1 MIGRAALLM
10 LVLTGPAG
18 GETLRMGALEGTLLR
33 PAGAA
38 PPVALIIA
46 GSGPTDRNGNQPGL
60 VNDHLRHLAAALAA
74 EGIATLRT
82 DKRGVAASAA
92 AAPDESALTPQ
103 VYARDAAG
111 WLALLDARPDLGPVS
126 VIGHSEG
133 ALIATL
139 AAQAHPV
146 AALVLLAGAG
156 EPADRLIARQLA
168 AAGLPEPLQQASAA
182 ISAALQDGTPLPA
195 IPPALAPLYRPSV
208 RPYLSAWFRLDPAAE
223 LAQVPAGIPVMIAQ
237 GGTDLQVFPDQA
249 DRLAAARPDAQ
260 VLRIAGMNHILRP
273 APADRAA
280 NLATYADPSL
290 PLAPGLAPAIA
301 AALAT
306 ASQR

>member
-1 MIGRAALLM
+1 MIGRVALLM
-10 LVLTGPAG
+10 LALTGPAG
-18 GETLRMGALEGTLLR
+18 AETLRMGALEGTLLR
-33 PAGAA
+33 PDGAA
-38 PPVALIIA
+38 SPVALIVA

-60 VNDHLRHLAAALAA
+60 VNDHLRHLAQALAA
-74 EGIATLRT
+74 QGIATLRT

-92 AAPDESALTPQ
+92 GAPDESALTPQ
-103 VYARDAAG
+103 VYAQDAAD

-182 ISAALQDGTPLPA
+182 ISAALQGGTDLPP
-195 IPPALAPLYRPSV
+195 IPPELAPLYRPSV
-208 RPYLSAWFRLDPAAE
+208 LPYLSAWFGLDPAAE
-223 LAQVPAGIPVMIAQ
+223 LARVPAATAVMIVQ

-249 DRLAAARPDAQ
+249 DHLAAARPDAR
-260 VLRIAGMNHILRP
+260 VLRVDGMNHILRL
-273 APADRAA
+273 APAERAA
-280 NLATYADPSL
+280 NLATYTDPGL

-301 AALAT
+301 AHLMAPAP
-306 ASQR
+306 

>member
-10 LVLTGPAG
+10 LALTGSAG
-18 GETLRMGALEGTLLR
+18 AETLRMGALEGTLLR
-33 PAGAA
+33 PDGAA

-60 VNDHLRHLAAALAA
+60 VNDHLHHLAQALAA

-92 AAPDESALTPQ
+92 GAPDESALTPQ

-111 WLALLDARPDLGPVS
+111 WLALLDARPDLGAVS

-133 ALIATL
+133 ALIATV

-156 EPADRLIARQLA
+156 EPAGGLIARQLA

-182 ISAALQDGTPLPA
+182 ITAALQDGAPLPA
-195 IPPALAPLYRPSV
+195 IPPELAPLYRPSV
-208 RPYLSAWFRLDPAAE
+208 QPYLSAWFRLDPAAE
-223 LAQVPAGIPVMIAQ
+223 LARVPAETAVMIVQ

-249 DRLAAARPDAQ
+249 GHLAAARPDARL
-260 VLRIAGMNHILRP
+260 LRLDGMNHILRL

-290 PLAPGLAPAIA
+290 PLAPGIAPAIA
-301 AALAT
+301 AHLMAPAP
-306 ASQR
+306 